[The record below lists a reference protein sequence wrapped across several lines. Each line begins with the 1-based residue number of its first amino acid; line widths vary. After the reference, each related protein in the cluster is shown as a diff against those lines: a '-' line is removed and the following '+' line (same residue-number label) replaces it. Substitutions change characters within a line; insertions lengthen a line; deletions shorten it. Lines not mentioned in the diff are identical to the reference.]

1 MPPREPAAM
10 DEHVLPTYKRAEEVF
25 LGGHGAWLVDDGG
38 HEHLDFLAGIAVSA
52 LGHAHPRLVEAL
64 RAQAGKVL
72 HLSNLLRNEHTEIVA
87 ERLAR
92 LSGLHSVFFCNGGSE
107 ANEARRS
114 AQERVA
120 DLERKIAELKAK
132 QVAREKKDDPVLR
145 ESQKLLQ
152 RLKNFVQLALDNSRP
167 DIANSTLGF
176 KAMLERT
183 IQAELG
189 ADREEVADL
198 PDDEE

>member
-1 MPPREPAAM
+1 M
-10 DEHVLPTYKRAEEVF
+10 D
-25 LGGHGAWLVDDGG
+25 
-38 HEHLDFLAGIAVSA
+38 
-52 LGHAHPRLVEAL
+52 
-64 RAQAGKVL
+64 
-72 HLSNLLRNEHTEIVA
+72 
-87 ERLAR
+87 
-92 LSGLHSVFFCNGGSE
+92 SVIPNMRRSY
-107 ANEARRS
+107 NRRS
-114 AQERVA
+114 AEERVA

-152 RLKNFVQLALDNSRP
+152 RLKNFVQLALDNNRP

-189 ADREEVADL
+189 ADREEEADL

>member
-1 MPPREPAAM
+1 M
-10 DEHVLPTYKRAEEVF
+10 D
-25 LGGHGAWLVDDGG
+25 
-38 HEHLDFLAGIAVSA
+38 
-52 LGHAHPRLVEAL
+52 
-64 RAQAGKVL
+64 
-72 HLSNLLRNEHTEIVA
+72 
-87 ERLAR
+87 
-92 LSGLHSVFFCNGGSE
+92 SVIPNMRRSY
-107 ANEARRS
+107 NRRS
-114 AQERVA
+114 AEERVA

-152 RLKNFVQLALDNSRP
+152 RLKNFVQLALDNSRH

-176 KAMLERT
+176 KSMLERT